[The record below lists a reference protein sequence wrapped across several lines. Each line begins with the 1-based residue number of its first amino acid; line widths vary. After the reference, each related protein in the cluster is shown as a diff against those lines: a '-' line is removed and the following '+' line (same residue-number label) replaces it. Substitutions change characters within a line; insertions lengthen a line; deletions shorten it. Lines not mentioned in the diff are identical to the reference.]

1 MNRILFCN
9 KLMSVGFLCA
19 VFRQQSVG
27 KSEVEVRS
35 KWQNFRLIQQDDEAL
50 LIVITFTDGFGV
62 LLVKWILLTAKV
74 QIRNPVMT
82 TCLEVT
88 VSKLVVIFVMRILPI
103 YVLIWTGRFCRPVRQ
118 WYNQVHVLVWCFLKM
133 EYL

>member
-1 MNRILFCN
+1 
-9 KLMSVGFLCA
+9 MSVGFLCA

-88 VSKLVVIFVMRILPI
+88 VSKLVVIFVYFMAIRGVVKKHLAIHSKMQHTTCLVILLYSFI
-103 YVLIWTGRFCRPVRQ
+103 NTLAIIQGFRMT
-118 WYNQVHVLVWCFLKM
+118 
-133 EYL
+133 